1 MTVTLSRQYCIG
13 YDRGW
18 SPTLCP
24 RCGKEAAWHGFLY
37 KEEGDERVGGRLVA
51 VGEVFGHPGADECIS
66 SSEPPSAPVGR
77 SVASTGARQPHR

>member
-18 SPTLCP
+18 SPGLCP

-37 KEEGDERVGGRLVA
+37 KEEDQLAGGRLVA
-51 VGEVFGHPGADECIS
+51 VGEIFGHPGADECIS
-66 SSEPPSAPVGR
+66 ASEAPSAPVALA
-77 SVASTGARQPHR
+77 VASTQARQPHR